1 MYSGCELTFDSLDSW
16 SFNIDTAGNVI
27 IFGADNSSWS
37 PADNRKNSF
46 LVLGE
51 GPTLGIKG
59 SFYSSWKTCSKVFR
73 KANTN
78 FSSCLHYNTD
88 NSYFF
93 YGKEIFKFKVNNK
106 NIYFPTHFYL
116 ESISHWFNATESS
129 EVSLNENKYDFSV
142 DYHAVDKSG
151 VINIRNHL
159 MTKNN
164 IK

>member
-37 PADNRKNSF
+37 PSDNRKNSF

-93 YGKEIFKFKVNNK
+93 MEKK
-106 NIYFPTHFYL
+106 
-116 ESISHWFNATESS
+116 
-129 EVSLNENKYDFSV
+129 SLNLKLTIKIFTFQLIFISKVYLIDLMLLSLVKY
-142 DYHAVDKSG
+142 
-151 VINIRNHL
+151 L
-159 MTKNN
+159 
-164 IK
+164 